1 MPDKPDI
8 QNVKL
13 SDTSNG
19 LILSFDLDE
28 GLEPTNELGLW
39 VRAKIKESYYYQPL
53 DLNIEPGGKSAT
65 AIVEPGKV
73 QSDYTVNLEF
83 YFEQYPEREKSE
95 IVYINPSFEPDWFN
109 LSAFERDLRDHFET
123 LTVEGAAQEAC
134 RYVIV
139 SQEDM
144 LAYPNC
150 ALDDTTGLW
159 MAEVH
164 PNDDVEEYA
173 GIAPDQPDFG
183 IAWRREWFPAVLK
196 RSREIRTE
204 NGWDDGRNH

>member
-1 MPDKPDI
+1 MKAPDI
-8 QNVKL
+8 KNVKL
-13 SDTSNG
+13 TDTANG

-28 GLEPTNELGLW
+28 GLEPTNELWLW
-39 VRAKIKESYYYQPL
+39 VRAKIRESNYYQPL

-73 QSDYTVNLEF
+73 QDDYTVNLEF

-95 IVYINPSFEPDWFN
+95 IFYASPAFDPDWFN
-109 LSAFERDLRDHFET
+109 MSKFEHDLRYTFET
-123 LTVEGAAQEAC
+123 MGVEVAAQEAC
-134 RYVIV
+134 RFLIV
-139 SQEDM
+139 PPEDM
-144 LAYPNC
+144 PQYPNC
-150 ALDDTTGLW
+150 ALDNRTGLW
-159 MAEVH
+159 MVEAH
-164 PNDDVEEYA
+164 PQDDVEDYA

-183 IAWRREWFPAVLK
+183 IEWRKKWFPAVLD